1 MSQLLRTRIL
11 GPLHLW
17 LGLASGLIVF
27 ISSITGCLYVFEEEI
42 QALVYR
48 KQLFVEPQKRPI
60 LRVGQVAE
68 LVRKDLLNATV
79 QRVSRRHQPDRSYQV
94 MLKDKRLVSVNP
106 YTGALLGV
114 RTMKN
119 DFFAIDREIHTSLLL
134 GKTGSTIIGISALTY
149 LFMMVSG
156 LVLWW
161 PQTKRMI
168 RQKFTVKWEARWPKI
183 NYDWHSVGGFYAMWL
198 LLIIPATGLLWSF
211 DWWEN
216 GLYALTGSVKD
227 RAKVQSVYQPSIEPA
242 PVDRAYAQVLALE
255 PNAYES
261 SVTFPGD
268 SVGAVRVQVRYD
280 KGAFYRKNT
289 VYQFDQYTGA
299 VLKGKRYQDLS
310 RGDVARAAAYD
321 VHTGGWLGLPGKVLA
336 FLISLFSASLPV
348 SGFLIWRNKQKVAR
362 KMAAKPIR
370 RQTAERTA

>member
-1 MSQLLRTRIL
+1 MSQPFKNRIL

-17 LGLASGLIVF
+17 LGLASGLIIF
-27 ISSITGCLYVFEEEI
+27 ISSVTGCLYVFEEEL
-42 QALVYR
+42 QALIYQ
-48 KQLFVEPQKRPI
+48 KQLFVEPLNRPI
-60 LRVGQVAE
+60 LSVGQVAD
-68 LVRKDLLNATV
+68 LVGKDLLKAKV
-79 QRVSRRHQPDRSYQV
+79 QRVSRRHEPDRSYQV

-114 RTMKN
+114 RNMKN

-134 GKTGSTIIGISALTY
+134 GKTGSTIIGISALTF
-149 LFMMVSG
+149 LFMMLSG

-168 RQKFTVKWEARWPKI
+168 RQKFTIKWDARWPKI

-216 GLYALTGSVKD
+216 GFYAVTGSVKE
-227 RAKVQSVYQPSIEPA
+227 RGRVQSVYQPNAKPA
-242 PVDRAYAQVLALE
+242 PVDQAYAQVLALE

-261 SVTFPGD
+261 SVMFPND
-268 SVGAVRVQVRYD
+268 SVGALRVQVRYD

-289 VYQFDQYTGA
+289 TYQFDQYSGA
-299 VLKGKRYQDLS
+299 VLKGKRYQGLS

-321 VHTGGWLGLPGKVLA
+321 VHTGGWLGLPGKTLA
-336 FLISLFSASLPV
+336 FLLSLFSASLPV
-348 SGFLIWRNKQKVAR
+348 SGFLIWWNKRKTAR
-362 KMAAKPIR
+362 KMAIKPAR
-370 RQTAERTA
+370 RTAAVRTA